1 MIKGV
6 IMSELHISQT
16 AKASALFETIV
27 SQIEHDGPISLTNY
41 IGLALG
47 DADHG

>member
-1 MIKGV
+1 M
-6 IMSELHISQT
+6 IMSEPHLSQT
-16 AKASALFETIV
+16 AQASALFETIAN
-27 SQIEHDGPISLTNY
+27 QIEHDGPISLANY